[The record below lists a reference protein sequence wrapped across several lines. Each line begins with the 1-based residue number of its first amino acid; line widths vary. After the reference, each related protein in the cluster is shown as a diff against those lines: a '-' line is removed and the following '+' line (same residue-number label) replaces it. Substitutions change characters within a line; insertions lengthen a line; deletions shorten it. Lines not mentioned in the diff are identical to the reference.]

1 MGSLEAH
8 LEGGYRS
15 ESFFLIKSKLV
26 GQGPNDQIW
35 TNGPNHILWYI
46 SVEMVPSMI
55 VEGLLEAYYIT
66 DYNLVNKLKK

>member
-1 MGSLEAH
+1 MTKYGQMG
-8 LEGGYRS
+8 
-15 ESFFLIKSKLV
+15 
-26 GQGPNDQIW
+26 Q
-35 TNGPNHILWYI
+35 NHILWYI